1 MWIHIY
7 QQQISKAYILT
18 NTVTLAIHLIQ
29 SFLSCRRFS
38 FHVTSK
44 NYAACRFLASPNHAA
59 PNLHS
64 IVTSWSSTMKRRRS
78 ALLSSMWCCAHRFS
92 GGCRL
97 PWSCQPQASLA
108 VASLSNRRHPVLLS
122 SLSGRSSLALAA
134 GFPHHS
140 SLYSTG
146 LWEPGKSAGLG
157 IDFAQFLPSGL

>member
-38 FHVTSK
+38 FHGTSK

-64 IVTSWSSTMKRRRS
+64 IVTSWSSTMKRRRRPPHVMLRDRVPMS
-78 ALLSSMWCCAHRFS
+78 PRSRTSSI
-92 GGCRL
+92 
-97 PWSCQPQASLA
+97 LA
-108 VASLSNRRHPVLLS
+108 VASLSNRRTQMFSPPLRAA
-122 SLSGRSSLALAA
+122 SLSLEVSIPF
-134 GFPHHS
+134 FPLFHWAVG
-140 SLYSTG
+140 TREECG
-146 LWEPGKSAGLG
+146 AV
-157 IDFAQFLPSGL
+157 D